1 MPRSSADRAG
11 RSVTVMESH
20 RAHVVIAGGGV
31 AALEALIAL
40 AELAPHRVRVTLVT
54 PGADFVSRPQV
65 IGESFARGRR
75 SHVALARVARDFGAT
90 HVTGSVVAV
99 DAARRIA
106 RLGSGEELGYDSL
119 LVATGGRRM
128 PAYEHAEPIGDDT
141 AADALHGILA
151 DLEEGYLKRLAFVV
165 PPQVAWTLPAYEL
178 ALLVAHDAW
187 SMCIDDAQ
195 LSLVTP
201 EDRPLALFG
210 PQAGAAV
217 GELLAERGIAFVGGV
232 CAEVG
237 RGTLDLHPGGR
248 QMTAERVFA
257 LPVVHGDAPAGLPT
271 DEAGFLGTDVHGR
284 VIGVAGVFAAG
295 DITSFPAKHGGIAA
309 QQAEAAAQ
317 AIAAVHGCAIEPE
330 PFRPLLRGRLLTG
343 GEDLFL
349 ERDIAGG
356 SGDADR
362 PTRQAWWPA
371 DKVSA
376 PRLAPYLYALERS
389 GAQHLS
395 HLASS

>member
-1 MPRSSADRAG
+1 
-11 RSVTVMESH
+11 MEQN

-40 AELAPHRVRVTLVT
+40 SELAPHRVRVTLVT
-54 PGADFVSRPQV
+54 PRRDYVSRPQV
-65 IGESFARGRR
+65 IGESFSRGRR
-75 SHVALARVARDFGAT
+75 SRVALARITRDFGAT

-99 DAARRIA
+99 DPARRTA
-106 RLGSGEELGYDSL
+106 RLASGEELPYDSL
-119 LVATGGRRM
+119 LIATGGRRV
-128 PAYEHAEPIGDDT
+128 PAYEHAETIGDDT
-141 AADALHGILA
+141 AAEALHGILA
-151 DLEEGYLKRLAFVV
+151 DLEEGYLKRVAFVV

-210 PQAGAAV
+210 PHAGAAV
-217 GELLAERGIAFVGGV
+217 AGLLAGRGIAFVGGV
-232 CAEVG
+232 RAEVA
-237 RGTLDLHPGGR
+237 RGTIRLHPGGR
-248 QMTAERVFA
+248 QLDAERVFA
-257 LPVVHGDAPAGLPT
+257 LPDVQGDAPAGLPADGT
-271 DEAGFLGTDVHGR
+271 GFLPTDVHGH
-284 VIGVAGVFAAG
+284 VVGVAGVFAAG
-295 DITSFPAKHGGIAA
+295 DATSFPAKHGGIAA

-317 AIAAVHGCAIEPE
+317 SIAAAHGCAIEPE

-343 GEDLFL
+343 GADLFL

-356 SGDADR
+356 GGDAGGAM
-362 PTRQAWWPA
+362 RQAWWPA

-376 PRLAPYLYALERS
+376 PRLAPYVFALEN
-389 GAQHLS
+389 ANPQ
-395 HLASS
+395 LATS

>member
-1 MPRSSADRAG
+1 MEQNRAQ
-11 RSVTVMESH
+11 
-20 RAHVVIAGGGV
+20 VVIAGGGV

-40 AELAPHRVRVTLVT
+40 SELAPHRVRVTLVT

-128 PAYEHAEPIGDDT
+128 PAYEHAETIGDDT
-141 AADALHGILA
+141 AAETLHGVLA

-210 PQAGAAV
+210 PLAGAAV
-217 GELLAERGIAFVGGV
+217 GELLAARGIAFVGGV

-257 LPVVHGDAPAGLPT
+257 LPVVHGDAPAGLPS

-284 VIGVAGVFAAG
+284 VMGVAGVFAAG

-317 AIAAVHGCAIEPE
+317 AIAAGHGCAIEPE

-356 SGDADR
+356 SGDADGA
-362 PTRQAWWPA
+362 TRQAWWPA

-376 PRLAPYLYALERS
+376 PRLAPYLYALES
-389 GAQHLS
+389 TGAR
-395 HLASS
+395 LATS

>member
-1 MPRSSADRAG
+1 
-11 RSVTVMESH
+11 
-20 RAHVVIAGGGV
+20 
-31 AALEALIAL
+31 
-40 AELAPHRVRVTLVT
+40 
-54 PGADFVSRPQV
+54 
-65 IGESFARGRR
+65 
-75 SHVALARVARDFGAT
+75 
-90 HVTGSVVAV
+90 
-99 DAARRIA
+99 
-106 RLGSGEELGYDSL
+106 
-119 LVATGGRRM
+119 M

-141 AADALHGILA
+141 AADALHGVLA

-232 CAEVG
+232 RAEVG

-271 DEAGFLGTDVHGR
+271 DEAGFVGTDVHGR

-309 QQAEAAAQ
+309 QQGEAAAQ
-317 AIAAVHGCAIEPE
+317 AIAAGHGCAIEPE

-376 PRLAPYLYALERS
+376 PRLAPYLYALEQA
-389 GAQHLS
+389 GAQPVS

>member
-1 MPRSSADRAG
+1 MEQNRAQ
-11 RSVTVMESH
+11 
-20 RAHVVIAGGGV
+20 VVIAGGGV

-40 AELAPHRVRVTLVT
+40 SELAPHRVRVTLVT
-54 PGADFVSRPQV
+54 PSADFVSRPQV
-65 IGESFARGRR
+65 IGESFARGHR

-106 RLGSGEELGYDSL
+106 RLGSGEEL
-119 LVATGGRRM
+119 
-128 PAYEHAEPIGDDT
+128 AYEHAETIGDDT
-141 AADALHGILA
+141 AAEALHGILA

-201 EDRPLALFG
+201 EERPLALFG
-210 PQAGAAV
+210 PLAGAAV

-257 LPVVHGDAPAGLPT
+257 LPVVHGDAPSGLPT

-284 VIGVAGVFAAG
+284 VMGVAGVFAAG
-295 DITSFPAKHGGIAA
+295 DITSVPAQHGGIAA

-317 AIAAVHGCAIEPE
+317 AIAAGHGCAIEPE

-356 SGDADR
+356 SGDADGA
-362 PTRQAWWPA
+362 TRQAWWPA

-376 PRLAPYLYALERS
+376 PRLAPYLYALES
-389 GAQHLS
+389 TGAR
-395 HLASS
+395 LATS

>member
-1 MPRSSADRAG
+1 
-11 RSVTVMESH
+11 MEPN

-40 AELAPHRVRVTLVT
+40 SELAPHHVRVTLVT
-54 PGADFVSRPQV
+54 PRADFVSPPAGDRRVVRPRPSQPRR
-65 IGESFARGRR
+65 ARPRR
-75 SHVALARVARDFGAT
+75 PRLRRDPP
-90 HVTGSVVAV
+90 
-99 DAARRIA
+99 RRIRRRRRRRRA
-106 RLGSGEELGYDSL
+106 GPRACGSGEELGYDSL

-128 PAYEHAEPIGDDT
+128 PAYEHAETIGDDT
-141 AADALHGILA
+141 AAEALHGILA

-187 SMCIDDAQ
+187 SMGIDDAQ

-248 QMTAERVFA
+248 RMTAERVFA

-271 DEAGFLGTDVHGR
+271 DEAGFVGTDVHGR

-295 DITSFPAKHGGIAA
+295 DIDELPRQARRDRRPAGRGGGPGDRRGARLRDRA
-309 QQAEAAAQ
+309 RAVPAAAARPPADRWRGPLPGARHRRRQ
-317 AIAAVHGCAIEPE
+317 RRRRPPHAAGVV
-330 PFRPLLRGRLLTG
+330 
-343 GEDLFL
+343 
-349 ERDIAGG
+349 AGG
-356 SGDADR
+356 QGVGA
-362 PTRQAWWPA
+362 PPGA
-371 DKVSA
+371 VSLRARAVRRAATLA
-376 PRLAPYLYALERS
+376 PRLVLTSA
-389 GAQHLS
+389 
-395 HLASS
+395 

>member
-1 MPRSSADRAG
+1 
-11 RSVTVMESH
+11 MESD

-40 AELAPHRVRVTLVT
+40 SELASQHVRVTLVT
-54 PGADFVSRPQV
+54 PRTDFVSRPQV

-75 SHVALARVARDFGAT
+75 SHVALARFARDFGAT
-90 HVTGSVVAV
+90 HLAGSVVAV
-99 DAARRIA
+99 DAARRTVRCA
-106 RLGSGEELGYDSL
+106 SGEELGYDSL

-141 AADALHGILA
+141 AADALHGVLA

-187 SMCIDDAQ
+187 SMGIDDAQ

-248 QMTAERVFA
+248 RMTAERVFA

-271 DEAGFLGTDVHGR
+271 DEGGFIGTDVHGR
-284 VIGVAGVFAAG
+284 VIGVANVFAAG
-295 DITSFPAKHGGIAA
+295 DMTSFPAKHGGIAA

-317 AIAAVHGCAIEPE
+317 AIAAAHGCAIEPE

-389 GAQHLS
+389 GAQDFS
-395 HLASS
+395 HLATS

>member
-1 MPRSSADRAG
+1 MEQNRAQ
-11 RSVTVMESH
+11 
-20 RAHVVIAGGGV
+20 VVIAGGGV

-40 AELAPHRVRVTLVT
+40 SELAPHRVRVTLVT
-54 PGADFVSRPQV
+54 PSADFVSRPQV
-65 IGESFARGRR
+65 IGESFARGHR

-106 RLGSGEELGYDSL
+106 RLGSGEELAYDSL

-128 PAYEHAEPIGDDT
+128 PAYEHAETIGDDT
-141 AADALHGILA
+141 AAEALHGILA

-210 PQAGAAV
+210 PLAGAAV

-257 LPVVHGDAPAGLPT
+257 LPVVHGDAPSGLPT

-284 VIGVAGVFAAG
+284 VMGVAGVFAAG

-317 AIAAVHGCAIEPE
+317 AIAAGHGCAIEPE

-356 SGDADR
+356 SGDADGA
-362 PTRQAWWPA
+362 TRQAWWPA

-376 PRLAPYLYALERS
+376 PRLAPYLYALES
-389 GAQHLS
+389 TGAR
-395 HLASS
+395 LATS

>member
-1 MPRSSADRAG
+1 
-11 RSVTVMESH
+11 MEPD

-40 AELAPHRVRVTLVT
+40 SELASHHVRVTLVT
-54 PGADFVSRPQV
+54 PRTDFVSRPQV

-75 SHVALARVARDFGAT
+75 SQVALARVARDFGAT
-90 HVTGSVVAV
+90 HLAGSVVAV
-99 DAARRIA
+99 DPARRTVRCA
-106 RLGSGEELGYDSL
+106 SGEELGYDSL
-119 LVATGGRRM
+119 LVATGGRRV
-128 PAYEHAEPIGDDT
+128 PAYEHAEPIGDDS
-141 AADALHGILA
+141 AADALHGVLA

-232 CAEVG
+232 RAEVG

-248 QMTAERVFA
+248 QMAAERVFA
-257 LPVVHGDAPAGLPT
+257 LPVVRGDAPAGLPT
-271 DEAGFLGTDVHGR
+271 DEAGFVGTDVHGR

-309 QQAEAAAQ
+309 QQGEAAAQ

-389 GAQHLS
+389 GAQQLS